1 MDNLTTWVDHH
12 GFLVILL
19 CFIFATV
26 MSSAPK
32 ETPKWWGFWKTWA
45 FNAFQAL
52 GANAGNY
59 AKANPVIQRLQ
70 ASETDFAAD
79 GTKVQTDTTISSTVT
94 PPPAKAV
101 LPTPKT

>member
-1 MDNLTTWVDHH
+1 MDNFTSWVDHH

-32 ETPKWWGFWKTWA
+32 ETPKWWGFWKTWM

-59 AKANPVIQRLQ
+59 AKANPVIQKLQ
-70 ASETDFAAD
+70 ASETSFAPD
-79 GTKVQTDTTISSTVT
+79 GTKVQTDTTINSTIT
-94 PPPAKAV
+94 PAVPDPTQPPVK
-101 LPTPKT
+101 